1 MKLSSALL
9 GLEVN
14 AWQESADL
22 NGLKLVALIHIQLC
36 CTALGIILLY
46 LSLLF
51 QQSSCHSCSAPT
63 AGVPVFST
71 QLGWKLPPIL
81 TQQFL
86 CSLPCKC
93 ENSGRHSE
101 PLWKSVDSATEAG
114 GKRVQKSC
122 HSMRQGKRKRLHFPL
137 LSHNTHLIGY
147 GNIPRS
153 FAA

>member
-9 GLEVN
+9 GSEVN
-14 AWQESADL
+14 AWQESAGL
-22 NGLKLVALIHIQLC
+22 NGLKLVALIHTQLC
-36 CTALGIILLY
+36 CTASRNNFALFIAP
-46 LSLLF
+46 F
-51 QQSSCHSCSAPT
+51 QQPSCHSCSAPT

-147 GNIPRS
+147 GNIKRS